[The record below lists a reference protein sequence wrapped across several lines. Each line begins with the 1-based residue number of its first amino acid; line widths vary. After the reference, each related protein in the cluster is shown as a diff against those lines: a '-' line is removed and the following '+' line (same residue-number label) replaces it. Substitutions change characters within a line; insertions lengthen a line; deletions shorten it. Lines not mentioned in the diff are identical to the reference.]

1 MCDKMYLCSV
11 HKEQAKDEIMN
22 SECWDTEDAGL
33 RQVPTAAHWITR
45 TGRKTKS
52 TEVIDFS

>member
-1 MCDKMYLCSV
+1 MYLCSV
-11 HKEQAKDEIMN
+11 HKEQATDEIMN

-33 RQVPTAAHWITR
+33 QQVPTAAHWITR
-45 TGRKTKS
+45 TGRKAKS